1 MSEEK
6 HECSYVTDEVAEDII
21 KRLNIPDSVS
31 VVHDHESK
39 SLFVSVQIDDNRTYK
54 FEFNRVDETFPTVVL
69 EEFLEPFCNNIAK
82 TAEKYKDSSFIELFL
97 HSEIS
102 NTVLATGLEN
112 VRFLFDTDSDFEY
125 KAPPQKE
132 SKQSEQ

>member
-6 HECSYVTDEVAEDII
+6 HKCSYVTDEVAEDII

-54 FEFNRVDETFPTVVL
+54 VEFREVDETFPTVVL
-69 EEFLEPFCNNIAK
+69 EEFLEPFCNNIVK
-82 TAEKYKDSSFIELFL
+82 TAEEYKDDSFIDYFL
-97 HSEIS
+97 YKDI
-102 NTVLATGLEN
+102 NRTVSATGLGN
-112 VRFLFDTDSDFEY
+112 VSFLFDAKGEFEY
-125 KAPPQKE
+125 KVPPQEE
-132 SKQSEQ
+132 SKQNEQ